1 MRKQTKLKKIL
12 LVFVLIGALLG
23 VQVME
28 IAAYAAE
35 TDTGTV
41 EPTVIVSTKEGL
53 LNAIETSSN
62 GGVIGIADVI
72 QLDEDFLTVGDSKKK
87 LTIVRTNDVAA
98 FEITAEQVTMQ
109 NLIIDGGSLVSQS
122 SMVTVDAMDKY
133 VNFLNVTMQNCYA
146 NKNGGAVFVKNGT
159 ATFNMCRFQNNQG
172 TAGGHI
178 SVWNNSVAD
187 IINCNLTTGTA
198 TRYGGAIEF
207 SSSGR
212 SNIGSSIIYNNSA
225 PGGGGIYND
234 SFVSV
239 NNSKIYGNHATIGG
253 ADIANTD
260 DAVFQMM
267 EGIDELVELF
277 KSDDIL
283 PKAWVNDYNAE
294 SGDYIPG
301 VTPSAPKSM
310 MKLDYEEIV
319 EEPVEPSEPSE
330 LTDPGDTEDP
340 DDTGGDTT
348 DPSEPSEG
356 DDTDEPS
363 TEEPD
368 TGEDP
373 TEPGTGDGDQDEP
386 TDPSQ
391 PDDSDQGTEEPPS
404 EPTTPPDD
412 SDEPSTPTDPDDS
425 QEPGDNITTDNS
437 DHSSNDNSNTNIDNS
452 SNDTT
457 TTDKS
462 DHSSIKTDNSVTNTN
477 SGNTTNTTSDNSQ
490 RTEDNSSVTYNYY
503 YPSAGDSEGQ
513 SQQPQQ
519 IVIHNYI
526 QGNNEDQGVSSSQEE
541 KVLYDP
547 MKNVSIDAEGVDV
560 VFEVVDGVYSIS
572 IKAREPEQQVQQA
585 AEEPATESFMVDWYE
600 VIKIA
605 LLGAIVFVVKK
616 K

>member
-41 EPTVIVSTKEGL
+41 EPNVIVSNYAQLESALKQAKDGD
-53 LNAIETSSN
+53 
-62 GGVIGIADVI
+62 VIGVSAGIAIKTNV
-72 QLDEDFLTVGDSKKK
+72 
-87 LTIVRTNDVAA
+87 TIGSTDKHVTLKRM
-98 FEITAEQVTMQ
+98 TAESY
-109 NLIIDGGSLVSQS
+109 ILVS
-122 SMVTVDAMDKY
+122 VGKTTFV
-133 VNFLNVTMQNCYA
+133 NVTFDGASLNSTISFLQSKYEMEANNVVFQNCTS
-146 NKNGGAVFVKNGT
+146 NIGGAVSIEDGT
-159 ATFNMCRFQNNQG
+159 ATFTNCIFENNTAIAGGHLALKGNSNVIINQCTFTKG
-172 TAGGHI
+172 TAG
-178 SVWNNSVAD
+178 N
-187 IINCNLTTGTA
+187 
-198 TRYGGAIEF
+198 GGAIYVVSANAF
-207 SSSGR
+207 CSVLSSVITENSAQDAGGGLA
-212 SNIGSSIIYNNSA
+212 NKGQVQIQGTKLYNNYA
-225 PGGGGIYND
+225 TNGGY
-234 SFVSV
+234 
-239 NNSKIYGNHATIGG
+239 
-253 ADIANTD
+253 DIANLLTGITSLVD
-260 DAVFQMM
+260 STEELQTLFGDEFKINGWISDSSGVF
-267 EGIDELVELF
+267 
-277 KSDDIL
+277 
-283 PKAWVNDYNAE
+283 
-294 SGDYIPG
+294 IPD
-301 VTPSAPKSM
+301 VDLSREDCLL
-310 MKLDYEEIV
+310 KLDYEEIV
-319 EEPVEPSEPSE
+319 EEPVDPYEPSEP
-330 LTDPGDTEDP
+330 TDPGDTEDP

-356 DDTDEPS
+356 DDPDEPF

-386 TDPSQ
+386 TEPSQ
-391 PDDSDQGTEEPPS
+391 PGDSDQGTE
-404 EPTTPPDD
+404 
-412 SDEPSTPTDPDDS
+412 EPSTPTDPDDS

-503 YPSAGDSEGQ
+503 YPSADDSEEQ

>member
-41 EPTVIVSTKEGL
+41 EPVEVCSNFTQLYIAVN
-53 LNAIETSSN
+53 NAKD
-62 GGVIGIADVI
+62 GDVIGIDSAINI
-72 QLDEDFLTVGDSKKK
+72 QNEATVLGCDDKHVTIIRMNDGASFQVKTNEPFIFKNLTLDG
-87 LTIVRTNDVAA
+87 NG
-98 FEITAEQVTMQ
+98 ITSNA
-109 NLIIDGGSLVSQS
+109 
-122 SMVTVDAMDKY
+122 SMVEVYASGAD
-133 VNFLNVTMQNCYA
+133 FENVTFQNCVCRYA
-146 NKNGGAVFVKNGT
+146 SGAVMIYGKNNTFTNCTFQNNSGGTGGHLCIANDAVVTITGCNFTTGAATNGGAIYRMNSGT
-159 ATFNMCRFQNNQG
+159 
-172 TAGGHI
+172 I
-178 SVWNNSVAD
+178 
-187 IINCNLTTGTA
+187 
-198 TRYGGAIEF
+198 GAWVTIEQ
-207 SSSGR
+207 
-212 SNIGSSIIYNNSA
+212 
-225 PGGGGIYND
+225 
-234 SFVSV
+234 
-239 NNSKIYGNHATIGG
+239 SKIYGNSA
-253 ADIANTD
+253 
-260 DAVFQMM
+260 
-267 EGIDELVELF
+267 
-277 KSDDIL
+277 S
-283 PKAWVNDYNAE
+283 E
-294 SGDYIPG
+294 SGGGIYAEDTIIARNAKIYGNTAPLGEDITD
-301 VTPSAPKSM
+301 TPYTSVQIHDDLETLQQIYADENIKINGWTITLDDVRGNRYV
-310 MKLDYEEIV
+310 KLDYEEIV

-330 LTDPGDTEDP
+330 PTDPGDTEDP
-340 DDTGGDTT
+340 DDTDDDDDTT
-348 DPSEPSEG
+348 DPS
-356 DDTDEPS
+356 
-363 TEEPD
+363 
-368 TGEDP
+368 
-373 TEPGTGDGDQDEP
+373 EP

-391 PDDSDQGTEEPPS
+391 PDDR
-404 EPTTPPDD
+404 
-412 SDEPSTPTDPDDS
+412 

-452 SNDTT
+452 SNDTI

-513 SQQPQQ
+513 SKEPQQ
-519 IVIHNYI
+519 IVIHNHI

-572 IKAREPEQQVQQA
+572 IKAREPEQQVQQV

-616 K
+616 EMTCLLSQWQIK

>member
-35 TDTGTV
+35 TDTGTENL
-41 EPTVIVSTKEGL
+41 EPTVIVKNYAQLESALKQAKDGD
-53 LNAIETSSN
+53 
-62 GGVIGIADVI
+62 VIGISAGI
-72 QLDEDFLTVGDSKKK
+72 
-87 LTIVRTNDVAA
+87 TIKTNVNIGSTDKHVTLKRM
-98 FEITAEQVTMQ
+98 TAESY
-109 NLIIDGGSLVSQS
+109 ILVSVGKTTFENITFDGASLKSTISFLQS
-122 SMVTVDAMDKY
+122 QYEMEA
-133 VNFLNVTMQNCYA
+133 NNVVFQNCTSNIGGA
-146 NKNGGAVFVKNGT
+146 VSIEDGSATFTNCIFENNTAIAGGHLALKGNSNVIINQCTFTKGTAGNGGAIYVVSANAFCSVLSSVITENSAQDAGGGLANKG
-159 ATFNMCRFQNNQG
+159 QVQIQG
-172 TAGGHI
+172 TK
-178 SVWNNSVAD
+178 
-187 IINCNLTTGTA
+187 L
-198 TRYGGAIEF
+198 
-207 SSSGR
+207 
-212 SNIGSSIIYNNSA
+212 YNNYA
-225 PGGGGIYND
+225 TNGGY
-234 SFVSV
+234 
-239 NNSKIYGNHATIGG
+239 
-253 ADIANTD
+253 DIANLLTGITTLVD
-260 DAVFQMM
+260 STEELQTLFGDEFKINGWISDSSGVF
-267 EGIDELVELF
+267 
-277 KSDDIL
+277 
-283 PKAWVNDYNAE
+283 
-294 SGDYIPG
+294 IPD
-301 VTPSAPKSM
+301 VDLSREDCLL
-310 MKLDYEEIV
+310 KLDYEEIV
-319 EEPVEPSEPSE
+319 EEPVDPSEPSE
-330 LTDPGDTEDP
+330 PTDPGDTEDP
-340 DDTGGDTT
+340 DDTG
-348 DPSEPSEG
+348 
-356 DDTDEPS
+356 
-363 TEEPD
+363 
-368 TGEDP
+368 EDP
-373 TEPGTGDGDQDEP
+373 TQPGTGDGDQDEP

-391 PDDSDQGTEEPPS
+391 PDDSNQGTEEPPS

-412 SDEPSTPTDPDDS
+412 SEEPSTPTDPDDS

-503 YPSAGDSEGQ
+503 YPSADDSEGQ
-513 SQQPQQ
+513 SQQ

>member
-35 TDTGTV
+35 TDTGTEVLEPV
-41 EPTVIVSTKEGL
+41 EVCSNFTQLFIAVN
-53 LNAIETSSN
+53 NAKD
-62 GGVIGIADVI
+62 GDVIGIDSVI
-72 QLDEDFLTVGDSKKK
+72 NVQNEAMDLGASDKHV
-87 LTIVRTNDVAA
+87 TIVRMNESASL
-98 FEITAEQVTMQ
+98 QVSTQ
-109 NLIIDGGSLVSQS
+109 APCTFRNLTFDGNGYVSNA
-122 SMVTVDAMDKY
+122 SMIEVYDSGI
-133 VNFLNVTMQNCYA
+133 NFDNVTFQNCVCKYA
-146 NKNGGAVFVKNGT
+146 SGAVMIYGKKT
-159 ATFNMCRFQNNQG
+159 TFADCTFQNNSGG
-172 TAGGHI
+172 TGGHLCI
-178 SVWNNSVAD
+178 ANDAVVT
-187 IINCNLTTGTA
+187 ITGCNFTSGYA
-198 TRYGGAIEF
+198 TKGGAIY
-207 SSSGR
+207 R
-212 SNIGSSIIYNNSA
+212 SNSGTIGAWVTIEQ
-225 PGGGGIYND
+225 
-234 SFVSV
+234 
-239 NNSKIYGNHATIGG
+239 SKIYGNSA
-253 ADIANTD
+253 
-260 DAVFQMM
+260 
-267 EGIDELVELF
+267 
-277 KSDDIL
+277 S
-283 PKAWVNDYNAE
+283 E
-294 SGDYIPG
+294 SGGGIYAEDTIVARNAKVYGNTAPLGEDVAETLVGNVQLSYDLPILQEVFADEN
-301 VTPSAPKSM
+301 VTVKGWITTFDNENGM
-310 MKLDYEEIV
+310 RYEKLDYEEIV

-330 LTDPGDTEDP
+330 PTDPGDTEDP

-356 DDTDEPS
+356 D
-363 TEEPD
+363 
-368 TGEDP
+368 DP

-412 SDEPSTPTDPDDS
+412 SEEPSTPTDPDDS

-437 DHSSNDNSNTNIDNS
+437 DHS

-503 YPSAGDSEGQ
+503 YPSADDSEGQ

>member
-41 EPTVIVSTKEGL
+41 EPNVIVSNYAQLESALKQAKDGD
-53 LNAIETSSN
+53 
-62 GGVIGIADVI
+62 VIGVSAGIAIKTNV
-72 QLDEDFLTVGDSKKK
+72 
-87 LTIVRTNDVAA
+87 TIGSTDKHVTLKRM
-98 FEITAEQVTMQ
+98 TAESY
-109 NLIIDGGSLVSQS
+109 ILVS
-122 SMVTVDAMDKY
+122 VGKTTFV
-133 VNFLNVTMQNCYA
+133 NVTFDGASLNSTISFLQSKYEMEANNVVFQNCTS
-146 NKNGGAVFVKNGT
+146 NIGGAVSIEDGT
-159 ATFNMCRFQNNQG
+159 ATFTNCIFENNTAIAGGHLALKGNSNVIINQCTFTKG
-172 TAGGHI
+172 TAG
-178 SVWNNSVAD
+178 N
-187 IINCNLTTGTA
+187 
-198 TRYGGAIEF
+198 GGAIYVVSANAF
-207 SSSGR
+207 CSVLSSVITENSAQDAGGGLA
-212 SNIGSSIIYNNSA
+212 NKGQVQIQGTKLYNNYA
-225 PGGGGIYND
+225 TNGGY
-234 SFVSV
+234 
-239 NNSKIYGNHATIGG
+239 
-253 ADIANTD
+253 DIANLLTGITNLVD
-260 DAVFQMM
+260 STEELQTLFGDEFKINGWISDSSGVF
-267 EGIDELVELF
+267 
-277 KSDDIL
+277 
-283 PKAWVNDYNAE
+283 
-294 SGDYIPG
+294 IPD
-301 VTPSAPKSM
+301 VDLSREDCLL
-310 MKLDYEEIV
+310 KLDYEEIV
-319 EEPVEPSEPSE
+319 EDPSEPSE
-330 LTDPGDTEDP
+330 PTDPGDTEDP
-340 DDTGGDTT
+340 DDTGGDAT

-356 DDTDEPS
+356 EDPDEPS

-368 TGEDP
+368 TDEDP
-373 TEPGTGDGDQDEP
+373 TEPGTDDGDQDEP

-391 PDDSDQGTEEPPS
+391 PGDSDQGTEEPPS
-404 EPTTPPDD
+404 EPT
-412 SDEPSTPTDPDDS
+412 TPTDPDDS

-462 DHSSIKTDNSVTNTN
+462 DHSNIKTDNSVTNTN

-513 SQQPQQ
+513 SQQ

-605 LLGAIVFVVKK
+605 LLNAIVFVVKK

>member
-35 TDTGTV
+35 TDTG
-41 EPTVIVSTKEGL
+41 EPTVIVKNYAQLESALDQAKDGD
-53 LNAIETSSN
+53 
-62 GGVIGIADVI
+62 VIGVSAGIAI
-72 QLDEDFLTVGDSKKK
+72 K
-87 LTIVRTNDVAA
+87 TNV
-98 FEITAEQVTMQ
+98 
-109 NLIIDGGSLVSQS
+109 
-122 SMVTVDAMDKY
+122 
-133 VNFLNVTMQNCYA
+133 
-146 NKNGGAVFVKNGT
+146 
-159 ATFNMCRFQNNQG
+159 
-172 TAGGHI
+172 
-178 SVWNNSVAD
+178 
-187 IINCNLTTGTA
+187 
-198 TRYGGAIEF
+198 
-207 SSSGR
+207 
-212 SNIGSSIIYNNSA
+212 NIGSSDKHITLKRMTAESYIL
-225 PGGGGIYND
+225 
-234 SFVSV
+234 VSV
-239 NNSKIYGNHATIGG
+239 GKTTFENITFDGASLKSTISFLQSQYEMEANNVVFQNCTSNIGG
-253 ADIANTD
+253 AISIEDGSATFTNCIFENNTAIAGGHLALKGNSNVIINQCTFTKGTAGNGGAIYVVSANAFCSVLSSVITENSAQDAGGGLANKGQVQIQGTKLYNNYATNGGYDIANLLTGITTLVD
-260 DAVFQMM
+260 STEELQNLFGDEFKINGWISDSSGVF
-267 EGIDELVELF
+267 
-277 KSDDIL
+277 
-283 PKAWVNDYNAE
+283 
-294 SGDYIPG
+294 IPD
-301 VTPSAPKSM
+301 VDLSREDCLL
-310 MKLDYEEIV
+310 KLDYEEVV
-319 EEPVEPSEPSE
+319 EEPSEPSE
-330 LTDPGDTEDP
+330 PTDPGDTEDP

-356 DDTDEPS
+356 DDPDEPS

-368 TGEDP
+368 TGEEP
-373 TEPGTGDGDQDEP
+373 TEPGTDDGDQDE
-386 TDPSQ
+386 
-391 PDDSDQGTEEPPS
+391 
-404 EPTTPPDD
+404 
-412 SDEPSTPTDPDDS
+412 PTDPDDS

-513 SQQPQQ
+513 SKEPQQ
-519 IVIHNYI
+519 IVIHNHI

-585 AEEPATESFMVDWYE
+585 AEEPATESFMMDWYE

>member
-41 EPTVIVSTKEGL
+41 EPVEVCSNFTQLFIAVN
-53 LNAIETSSN
+53 NAKD
-62 GGVIGIADVI
+62 GDVIGIDSAINIQNDPKTIGTDDKHVTIIRMNEKASFQVSTNEPCTFKNLTLDGNGITSNASIVEVYASGAD
-72 QLDEDFLTVGDSKKK
+72 
-87 LTIVRTNDVAA
+87 
-98 FEITAEQVTMQ
+98 FE
-109 NLIIDGGSLVSQS
+109 
-122 SMVTVDAMDKY
+122 
-133 VNFLNVTMQNCYA
+133 NVTFQNCVCRYA
-146 NKNGGAVFVKNGT
+146 SGAVMIYGKNN
-159 ATFNMCRFQNNQG
+159 TFTNCTFQNNSGG
-172 TAGGHI
+172 TGGHLCI
-178 SVWNNSVAD
+178 ANDAVVT
-187 IINCNLTTGTA
+187 ITGCNFTTGSA
-198 TRYGGAIEF
+198 TKGGAIYRMN
-207 SSSGR
+207 SGT
-212 SNIGSSIIYNNSA
+212 IGVWVTIEQ
-225 PGGGGIYND
+225 
-234 SFVSV
+234 
-239 NNSKIYGNHATIGG
+239 SKIYGNSA
-253 ADIANTD
+253 
-260 DAVFQMM
+260 
-267 EGIDELVELF
+267 
-277 KSDDIL
+277 S
-283 PKAWVNDYNAE
+283 E
-294 SGDYIPG
+294 SGGGIYAEDTIVARNAKIFGNTAPLG
-301 VTPSAPKSM
+301 EDITDTPYTSVQIHDDLETMQQIYADENIKVNGWTITLDEETGNRYV
-310 MKLDYEEIV
+310 KLEYKEIV
-319 EEPVEPSEPSE
+319 EEPSEPSE
-330 LTDPGDTEDP
+330 PTDP

-356 DDTDEPS
+356 DDPDEPS

-368 TGEDP
+368 TGD
-373 TEPGTGDGDQDEP
+373 GDEGDQDEP

-412 SDEPSTPTDPDDS
+412 SEEPSTPTDPDDS

-513 SQQPQQ
+513 SKEPQQ
-519 IVIHNYI
+519 IVIHNHI

-585 AEEPATESFMVDWYE
+585 SEEPATESFMVDWYE

>member
-41 EPTVIVSTKEGL
+41 EPVEVCSNFTQLYIAVN
-53 LNAIETSSN
+53 NAKD
-62 GGVIGIADVI
+62 GDVIGIDSAIYIQNDPKTIGTDDKHVTIIRMNEKASFQVSTNEPCTFKNLTLDGNGIISNASMVEVYASGADFENVTFQNCVCRYASGAVMI
-72 QLDEDFLTVGDSKKK
+72 YGKNNTFTTCTFQNNSGGTGGHLCIANDAVV
-87 LTIVRTNDVAA
+87 TITGCN
-98 FEITAEQVTMQ
+98 FI
-109 NLIIDGGSLVSQS
+109 GGSA
-122 SMVTVDAMDKY
+122 T
-133 VNFLNVTMQNCYA
+133 
-146 NKNGGAVFVKNGT
+146 NGGAIYRMNSGT
-159 ATFNMCRFQNNQG
+159 
-172 TAGGHI
+172 
-178 SVWNNSVAD
+178 V
-187 IINCNLTTGTA
+187 
-198 TRYGGAIEF
+198 GAWVTIEQ
-207 SSSGR
+207 
-212 SNIGSSIIYNNSA
+212 
-225 PGGGGIYND
+225 
-234 SFVSV
+234 
-239 NNSKIYGNHATIGG
+239 SKIYGNSA
-253 ADIANTD
+253 
-260 DAVFQMM
+260 
-267 EGIDELVELF
+267 
-277 KSDDIL
+277 S
-283 PKAWVNDYNAE
+283 E
-294 SGDYIPG
+294 SGGGIYAEDVVVARDAKIYGNTAPLGEDITD
-301 VTPSAPKSM
+301 TPYTSVQIHDDLETLQQIYADENIKVNGWTITLDEETGNRYV
-310 MKLDYEEIV
+310 KLDYEEIV
-319 EEPVEPSEPSE
+319 EEPSEPSEP
-330 LTDPGDTEDP
+330 TDPGDTEDP
-340 DDTGGDTT
+340 DDTGGDIT

-356 DDTDEPS
+356 DDPDEPS

-373 TEPGTGDGDQDEP
+373 TEPGTDDGDQDEP

-391 PDDSDQGTEEPPS
+391 PDDSDLGTE
-404 EPTTPPDD
+404 
-412 SDEPSTPTDPDDS
+412 EPSTPTDPDDS
-425 QEPGDNITTDNS
+425 QETGDNITTDNS

-513 SQQPQQ
+513 SKEPQQ
-519 IVIHNYI
+519 IVIHNHI

-572 IKAREPEQQVQQA
+572 IKARETEQQVQQA

>member
-41 EPTVIVSTKEGL
+41 EPVEVCSNFTQLYIAVN
-53 LNAIETSSN
+53 NAKD
-62 GGVIGIADVI
+62 GDVIGIDSAIYIQNDPKTIGTDDKHVTIIRMNEKASFQVSTNEPCTFKNLTLDGNGITSNASIVEVYASGAD
-72 QLDEDFLTVGDSKKK
+72 
-87 LTIVRTNDVAA
+87 
-98 FEITAEQVTMQ
+98 FE
-109 NLIIDGGSLVSQS
+109 
-122 SMVTVDAMDKY
+122 
-133 VNFLNVTMQNCYA
+133 NVTFQNCVCRYA
-146 NKNGGAVFVKNGT
+146 SGAVMIYGKNN
-159 ATFNMCRFQNNQG
+159 TFTNCTFQNNSGG
-172 TAGGHI
+172 TGGHLCIANDAVVTITGCNFI
-178 SVWNNSVAD
+178 SGS
-187 IINCNLTTGTA
+187 A
-198 TRYGGAIEF
+198 TKGGAIYRMN
-207 SSSGR
+207 SGT
-212 SNIGSSIIYNNSA
+212 IGAWVTIEQ
-225 PGGGGIYND
+225 
-234 SFVSV
+234 
-239 NNSKIYGNHATIGG
+239 SKIYGNSA
-253 ADIANTD
+253 
-260 DAVFQMM
+260 
-267 EGIDELVELF
+267 
-277 KSDDIL
+277 S
-283 PKAWVNDYNAE
+283 E
-294 SGDYIPG
+294 SGGGIYTEDVVVARNAKIFGNTAPLGEDITDTPYTSVQIHNDLETLQQIYADENIKVNG
-301 VTPSAPKSM
+301 WTITLDDVTGNRYV
-310 MKLDYEEIV
+310 KLDYEEIV
-319 EEPVEPSEPSE
+319 EEPSEPSEP
-330 LTDPGDTEDP
+330 TDPGDTEDP

-348 DPSEPSEG
+348 DPSEPSE
-356 DDTDEPS
+356 
-363 TEEPD
+363 
-368 TGEDP
+368 GEDP

-391 PDDSDQGTEEPPS
+391 PDDSDQGTEEP
-404 EPTTPPDD
+404 
-412 SDEPSTPTDPDDS
+412 STPTDPDDS

-437 DHSSNDNSNTNIDNS
+437 DHSTNDNSNTNIDNS

-457 TTDKS
+457 TTDNS

-503 YPSAGDSEGQ
+503 YPSADDSEGQ

-526 QGNNEDQGVSSSQEE
+526 QGNNEEQGVSPSQEE

>member
-41 EPTVIVSTKEGL
+41 EPVEVCSNFTQLYIAVN
-53 LNAIETSSN
+53 NAKD
-62 GGVIGIADVI
+62 GDVIGIDSAIYIQNDPKTIGTDDKHVTIIRMNEKASFQVSTNEPCTFKNLTLDGNGITSNASIVEVYASGAD
-72 QLDEDFLTVGDSKKK
+72 
-87 LTIVRTNDVAA
+87 
-98 FEITAEQVTMQ
+98 FE
-109 NLIIDGGSLVSQS
+109 
-122 SMVTVDAMDKY
+122 
-133 VNFLNVTMQNCYA
+133 NVTFQNCVCRYA
-146 NKNGGAVFVKNGT
+146 SGAVMIYGKNN
-159 ATFNMCRFQNNQG
+159 TFTNCTFQNNSGG
-172 TAGGHI
+172 TGGHLCIANDAVVTITGCNFI
-178 SVWNNSVAD
+178 SGS
-187 IINCNLTTGTA
+187 A
-198 TRYGGAIEF
+198 TKGGAIYRMN
-207 SSSGR
+207 SGT
-212 SNIGSSIIYNNSA
+212 IGAWVTIEQ
-225 PGGGGIYND
+225 
-234 SFVSV
+234 
-239 NNSKIYGNHATIGG
+239 SKIYGNSA
-253 ADIANTD
+253 
-260 DAVFQMM
+260 
-267 EGIDELVELF
+267 
-277 KSDDIL
+277 S
-283 PKAWVNDYNAE
+283 E
-294 SGDYIPG
+294 SGGGIYTEDVVVARNAKIFGNTAPLGEDITDTPYTSVQIHNDLETLQQIYADENIKVNG
-301 VTPSAPKSM
+301 WTITLDDVTGNRYV
-310 MKLDYEEIV
+310 KLDYEEIV
-319 EEPVEPSEPSE
+319 EEPSEPSEP
-330 LTDPGDTEDP
+330 TDPGDTEDP

-348 DPSEPSEG
+348 DPSEPSE
-356 DDTDEPS
+356 
-363 TEEPD
+363 
-368 TGEDP
+368 GEDP

-391 PDDSDQGTEEPPS
+391 PDDSDQGTE
-404 EPTTPPDD
+404 
-412 SDEPSTPTDPDDS
+412 EPSTPTDPDDS

-457 TTDKS
+457 TTDNS

-503 YPSAGDSEGQ
+503 YPSADDSEGQ

-526 QGNNEDQGVSSSQEE
+526 QGNNEEQGVSPSQEE

>member
-41 EPTVIVSTKEGL
+41 EPSVIVSTKEGL
-53 LNAIETSSN
+53 LNAIRTSSN

-122 SMVTVDAMDKY
+122 SMITVDAMDKY
-133 VNFLNVTMQNCYA
+133 ANFLNVTMKNCYA
-146 NKNGGAVFVKNGT
+146 NKNGGAIFVKNGT
-159 ATFNMCRFQNNQG
+159 ASINMCKFQNNQG

-178 SVWNNSVAD
+178 SVWNNSVAE
-187 IINCNLTTGTA
+187 IVNCNFTTGTA
-198 TRYGGAIEF
+198 TRYGGAIDF

-212 SNIGSSIIYNNSA
+212 STIGSSTIYNNSA

-234 SFVSV
+234 SYVSV

-283 PKAWVNDYNAE
+283 PKAWINDYNAE

-301 VTPSAPKSM
+301 VTPSSPKSM

-330 LTDPGDTEDP
+330 PTDPGDTEDP

-356 DDTDEPS
+356 DDPDEPS

-373 TEPGTGDGDQDEP
+373 TEPGTDDGDQDEP

-391 PDDSDQGTEEPPS
+391 PDDSDQGTE
-404 EPTTPPDD
+404 
-412 SDEPSTPTDPDDS
+412 EPSTPTDPDDS

-513 SQQPQQ
+513 SKEPQQ

>member
-212 SNIGSSIIYNNSA
+212 CNIGSSIIYNNSA

-301 VTPSAPKSM
+301 VTPSPPKSM

-319 EEPVEPSEPSE
+319 EEQVEPSEPSE
-330 LTDPGDTEDP
+330 PTDPGDTEDP

-356 DDTDEPS
+356 DDPDDPS

-386 TDPSQ
+386 IDPSQ
-391 PDDSDQGTEEPPS
+391 PGDSDQGTEEPPS

-412 SDEPSTPTDPDDS
+412 SEEPSTPTDPDDS

-437 DHSSNDNSNTNIDNS
+437 DHSTNDNSNTNIDNS

-572 IKAREPEQQVQQA
+572 IKAREPEQQVQQV

>member
-41 EPTVIVSTKEGL
+41 EPVEVCSNFTQLFIAVN
-53 LNAIETSSN
+53 NAKD
-62 GGVIGIADVI
+62 GDVIGIDSVI
-72 QLDEDFLTVGDSKKK
+72 SVQNEAMDLGASDKHV
-87 LTIVRTNDVAA
+87 TIVRMNESASL
-98 FEITAEQVTMQ
+98 QVSTQ
-109 NLIIDGGSLVSQS
+109 APCTFRNLTFDGNGYASNA
-122 SMVTVDAMDKY
+122 SMIEVYDSGI
-133 VNFLNVTMQNCYA
+133 NFDNVTFQNCVCKYA
-146 NKNGGAVFVKNGT
+146 SGAVMIYGKKT
-159 ATFNMCRFQNNQG
+159 AFADCTFQNNSGG
-172 TAGGHI
+172 TGGHLCI
-178 SVWNNSVAD
+178 ANDAVVT
-187 IINCNLTTGTA
+187 ITGCNFTSGSA
-198 TRYGGAIEF
+198 TKGGAIY
-207 SSSGR
+207 R
-212 SNIGSSIIYNNSA
+212 SNSGTIGAWVTIEQ
-225 PGGGGIYND
+225 
-234 SFVSV
+234 
-239 NNSKIYGNHATIGG
+239 SKIYGNSA
-253 ADIANTD
+253 
-260 DAVFQMM
+260 
-267 EGIDELVELF
+267 
-277 KSDDIL
+277 S
-283 PKAWVNDYNAE
+283 E
-294 SGDYIPG
+294 SGGGIYAEDTIVARNAKVYGNTAPLGEDVAETLVGNVQLSYDLPILQEVFADEN
-301 VTPSAPKSM
+301 VTVKGWITTFDNENGM
-310 MKLDYEEIV
+310 RYEKLDYEEIV
-319 EEPVEPSEPSE
+319 EEPSEPSEP
-330 LTDPGDTEDP
+330 TDPGDTEDP

-348 DPSEPSEG
+348 DPSDPSEG
-356 DDTDEPS
+356 DDPDEPS

-391 PDDSDQGTEEPPS
+391 PGDSDQGTE
-404 EPTTPPDD
+404 
-412 SDEPSTPTDPDDS
+412 EPSTPTDPDDS

-503 YPSAGDSEGQ
+503 YPSADDSEGQ

-572 IKAREPEQQVQQA
+572 IKARETEQQVQQA

>member
-41 EPTVIVSTKEGL
+41 EPVEVCSNFTQLFIAVN
-53 LNAIETSSN
+53 NAKD
-62 GGVIGIADVI
+62 GDVIGIDSVI
-72 QLDEDFLTVGDSKKK
+72 SVQNEAMDLGASDKHV
-87 LTIVRTNDVAA
+87 TIVRMNESASL
-98 FEITAEQVTMQ
+98 QVSTQ
-109 NLIIDGGSLVSQS
+109 APCTFRNLTFDGNGYASNA
-122 SMVTVDAMDKY
+122 SMIEVYDSGI
-133 VNFLNVTMQNCYA
+133 NFDNVTFQNCVCKYA
-146 NKNGGAVFVKNGT
+146 SGAVMIYGRKT
-159 ATFNMCRFQNNQG
+159 TFADCTFQNNSGG
-172 TAGGHI
+172 TGGHLCI
-178 SVWNNSVAD
+178 ANDAVVTITGCNFTSGSV
-187 IINCNLTTGTA
+187 TK
-198 TRYGGAIEF
+198 GGAIY
-207 SSSGR
+207 R
-212 SNIGSSIIYNNSA
+212 SNSGTIGAWVTIEQ
-225 PGGGGIYND
+225 
-234 SFVSV
+234 
-239 NNSKIYGNHATIGG
+239 SKIYGNSA
-253 ADIANTD
+253 
-260 DAVFQMM
+260 
-267 EGIDELVELF
+267 
-277 KSDDIL
+277 S
-283 PKAWVNDYNAE
+283 E
-294 SGDYIPG
+294 SGGGIYAEDTIVARNAKVYDNTAPLGEDVAETLVGNVQLSYDLPILQEVFADEN
-301 VTPSAPKSM
+301 VTVKGWITTFDNENGM
-310 MKLDYEEIV
+310 RYEKLDYEEIV
-319 EEPVEPSEPSE
+319 EEPV
-330 LTDPGDTEDP
+330 DPF
-340 DDTGGDTT
+340 
-348 DPSEPSEG
+348 EPSEG
-356 DDTDEPS
+356 DDPDEPS

-391 PDDSDQGTEEPPS
+391 PDDSDQGTEEP
-404 EPTTPPDD
+404 
-412 SDEPSTPTDPDDS
+412 STPTDPDDS

-437 DHSSNDNSNTNIDNS
+437 DHSTNDNSNTNIDNS

-503 YPSAGDSEGQ
+503 YPSADDSEGQ

-585 AEEPATESFMVDWYE
+585 AEEPATESFMMDWYE